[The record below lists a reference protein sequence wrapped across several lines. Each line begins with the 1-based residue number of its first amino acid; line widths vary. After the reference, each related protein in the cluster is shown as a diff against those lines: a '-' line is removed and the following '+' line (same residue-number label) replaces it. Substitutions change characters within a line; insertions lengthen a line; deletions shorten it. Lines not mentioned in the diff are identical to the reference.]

1 MQKQRRIDGI
11 SKFHIAIEALRD
23 RKLARACSSGS
34 IKADLR
40 VIGKGPIGV
49 AWHRN
54 Y

>member
-11 SKFHIAIEALRD
+11 SKFHIAIEAVRD
-23 RKLARACSSGS
+23 RKLAGACPGRS
-34 IKADLR
+34 IKADPR

-49 AWHRN
+49 ARRRN